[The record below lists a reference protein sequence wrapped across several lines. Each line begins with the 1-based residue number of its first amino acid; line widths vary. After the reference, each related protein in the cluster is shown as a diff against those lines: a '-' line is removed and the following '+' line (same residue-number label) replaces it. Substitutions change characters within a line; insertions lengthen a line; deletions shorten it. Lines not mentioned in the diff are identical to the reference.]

1 MGIRL
6 ITDEKLAEMEN
17 ELQSFKIGYR
27 KMIKEHDAVLKSY
40 RDLRDSKDEEIANLH
55 SEIETLKQ
63 DKAKQQQEIKRLR
76 QAVSFYEKRHKME
89 VLDEKALQS

>member
-1 MGIRL
+1 MGLRL
-6 ITDEKLAEMEN
+6 ITDERLAELEN

-55 SEIETLKQ
+55 SEIEALKQ
-63 DKAKQQQEIKRLR
+63 DKEKLRRENGRLR
-76 QAVSFYEKRHKME
+76 QAVNFYEKRHKME
-89 VLDEKALQS
+89 VLDEKEV